1 MAVAEDFG
9 SMLAANFQAAGFD
22 PESDA
27 PVITEAPD
35 TTNAPSGDDP
45 SALIDKF
52 TQPHSEP
59 SEPAKPPAQTS
70 AAPTETTPPAAPTPQ
85 VMDYLRDKYGADFSK
100 KYANDE
106 AFLQGVLNA
115 NKRLSERD
123 DDAVLGKMVYQQPDK
138 VVDWLKQQRPD
149 LFPQPK
155 LDAPEPTKTAKT
167 PEFTAQQT
175 SSLDPEW
182 LQYIERGRIAQ
193 DAPADVKRGLTQW
206 WNEQQ
211 VARTPLGQKY
221 AAMEAELAGIKA
233 AIANQQAPQPTQDV
247 DAKLAAFRQQAMAED
262 FVRANADK
270 MFNVDANGVRTW
282 KPDYHAWYSAL
293 QEGHQ
298 NGMGFDAAFRYAE
311 TARENFNLKRQPAAP
326 ATSPATN
333 ELARRTPNPSRPNPE
348 QTVDLIREGE
358 DLKTSLYRQFGIK
371 P

>member
-1 MAVAEDFG
+1 MSVAEDFG
-9 SMLAANFQAAGFD
+9 SMLAANFQAAGVD
-22 PESDA
+22 PNSDA
-27 PVITEAPD
+27 PVITEPLD
-35 TTNAPSGDDP
+35 TTNSPSGDDP

-52 TQPHSEP
+52 TQPQTETP
-59 SEPAKPPAQTS
+59 EATPPAQTS
-70 AAPTETTPPAAPTPQ
+70 AAPTTQTPPEANTPQ

-155 LDAPEPTKTAKT
+155 LDAPEPTKTTKT

-221 AAMEAELAGIKA
+221 AAMEAELASIKA
-233 AIANQQAPQPTQDV
+233 ALANPQQPQQPQMDV

-262 FVRANADK
+262 FVRTNADK

-282 KPDYHAWYSAL
+282 KPDYHHWYQAL
-293 QEGHQ
+293 NTAHAK
-298 NGMGFDAAFRYAE
+298 GMDFDTAFQFAE